1 MLGRAEAPNSGR
13 AVTSESTIDDDAIA
27 LVRQLCARA
36 GMIMEDAS
44 ALAILSGSLNTEELS
59 LVLRHTGADLTR
71 ALTLIEAARAM
82 MDLTE

>member
-1 MLGRAEAPNSGR
+1 M
-13 AVTSESTIDDDAIA
+13 TSESTIDDDAIA

>member
-1 MLGRAEAPNSGR
+1 M
-13 AVTSESTIDDDAIA
+13 TSESTIDDDAIA
-27 LVRQLCARA
+27 LVRQFCARA